1 MEELRMCC
9 GVEPV
14 IVIEN
19 FRDTKYKMRRIRC
32 PICGME
38 TQPKRFFADAA
49 REWNHPE
56 KVHTNS
62 RF

>member
-1 MEELRMCC
+1 MEELRRCC

-32 PICGME
+32 PIS
-38 TQPKRFFADAA
+38 QPKRFFADAA

-56 KVHTNS
+56 KVHAN
-62 RF
+62 